1 MFTGTWIVWLLLV
14 VAGTAGG
21 IALGYVI
28 RNRAIGEK
36 NRVIGQNI
44 AQLQESARA
53 SVAEARTQSMAIELE
68 ARNKAQAVLQEAENE
83 SNRRL
88 KEISR
93 QETRLQERR
102 DNLDRRLDNLEVRDT
117 RLKEREQRQDA
128 RQAEL
133 DQAWQLHL
141 AEMERI
147 SGLTQEQAKDLLLKE
162 VEAEARIDAAR
173 IIREIEAQAQEEG
186 DDRARE
192 IVTTAIQRVA
202 TDQVAETTVSAVELP
217 NDEMKGR
224 IIGRGGRNIRALEAI
239 TGVDLVIDDT
249 PDTVILSSFDPVRR
263 EVARMAL
270 ERLILDGRIHP
281 GRIEKMVE
289 KAQEE
294 IDQTM
299 REKGEEAALDLGIHG
314 LPPEIIRL
322 LGRLHYRTSYGQNVL
337 RHSTETAMIA
347 ALIAAELGAN
357 VQEAKLAGLLHDLG
371 KAVDHEVDGPHALI
385 GAEIARRYGMP
396 EPIVNGIGAHHCD
409 IEQCSTEAVLIQ
421 VADAISAGRP
431 GARRES
437 LENYIKRIRALEQ
450 VANSFDGVESSY
462 AIQAGREIRIMVK
475 PDEIDDLAAIRL
487 SRDIAKKVEESLQY
501 PGRIKVTVIRELR
514 ATEYAQ

>member
-1 MFTGTWIVWLLLV
+1 MFTGEMWFIWPVLLV
-14 VAGTAGG
+14 IGTVAGFAV
-21 IALGYVI
+21 GYYL
-28 RNRAIGEK
+28 K
-36 NRVIGQNI
+36 NRTIGGNI
-44 AQLQESARA
+44 LQLQEETRTAL
-53 SVAEARTQSMAIELE
+53 AEARTEAMAIQIE
-68 ARNKAQAVLQEAENE
+68 ARDKAQAILHEAENE
-83 SNRRL
+83 SARRI
-88 KEISR
+88 KEVAR

-102 DNLDRRLDNLEVRDT
+102 DNLDRRVDNLEVRDT
-117 RLKEREQRQDA
+117 RLKEREQRLDA
-128 RQAEL
+128 RQVEL
-133 DQAWQLHL
+133 DQAWQQHI

-162 VEAEARIDAAR
+162 VEEEARIDAAR
-173 IIREIEAQAQEEG
+173 IIREVEAQAHEEAEE
-186 DDRARE
+186 RARE
-192 IVTTAIQRVA
+192 IVTIAIQRVA

-224 IIGRGGRNIRALEAI
+224 IIGRGGRNIRALEGI

-294 IDQTM
+294 IDQTI

-337 RHSTETAMIA
+337 KHSTETAMVA
-347 ALIAAELGAN
+347 ALIAAELGAD
-357 VQEAKLAGLLHDLG
+357 VQQAKLAGLLHDLG

-396 EPIVNGIGAHHCD
+396 EPIVNAIGAHHSD
-409 IEQCSTEAVLIQ
+409 IEQCSIEAMLIQ

-450 VANSFDGVESSY
+450 VANSFEGVESSY

-475 PDEIDDLAAIRL
+475 PEQVDDLAALRL
-487 SRDIAKKVEESLQY
+487 SKGIARKVEESLQY

>member
-1 MFTGTWIVWLLLV
+1 MFNGGMWIVWLVLFIL
-14 VAGTAGG
+14 GTAGG
-21 IALGYVI
+21 FALGYLL
-28 RNRAIGEK
+28 K
-36 NRVIGQNI
+36 NRTIGDNI
-44 AQLQESARA
+44 SQLQEEAR
-53 SVAEARTQSMAIELE
+53 SSLSEARTRAMELE
-68 ARNKAQAVLQEAENE
+68 IEARDKAQGILLEAENE
-83 SNRRL
+83 ASRRM

-93 QETRLQERR
+93 QENRLQERR
-102 DNLDRRLDNLEVRDT
+102 DNLDRRLDNLEIRDT
-117 RLKEREQRQDA
+117 RLKEREQRLDA
-128 RQAEL
+128 RQVEL
-133 DQAWQLHL
+133 DQAWQVHL
-141 AEMERI
+141 AELERI
-147 SGLTQEQAKDLLLKE
+147 SGLTQEQAKEVLLKE
-162 VEAEARIDAAR
+162 VEAEARIDAAK
-173 IIREIEAQAQEEG
+173 IIRDIEAQAHEEAEE
-186 DDRARE
+186 RARE
-192 IVTTAIQRVA
+192 IVTIAMQRVA

-224 IIGRGGRNIRALEAI
+224 IIGRGGRNIRALEGI

-263 EVARMAL
+263 EVARVAL

-294 IDQTM
+294 IDQTI
-299 REKGEEAALDLGIHG
+299 REKGEEAALSMGVHG

-337 RHSTETAMIA
+337 KHSTETAMIA
-347 ALIAAELGAN
+347 ALIAAELGAD
-357 VQEAKLAGLLHDLG
+357 VQQAKLAGLLHDLG

-396 EPIVNGIGAHHCD
+396 EPIVNAIGAHHCD
-409 IEQCSTEAVLIQ
+409 IEQCSLEATLIQ
-421 VADAISAGRP
+421 IADAISAGRP

-450 VANSFDGVESSY
+450 VANSFDGVESSF
-462 AIQAGREIRIMVK
+462 AIQAGREIRIMVR
-475 PDEIDDLAAIRL
+475 PEQIDDLAAIRL
-487 SRDIAKKVEESLQY
+487 SRDIARKVEESLQY

>member
-1 MFTGTWIVWLLLV
+1 MNGGGMWYLWIVLV
-14 VAGTAGG
+14 ILGTAAGF
-21 IALGYVI
+21 
-28 RNRAIGEK
+28 AIGYLLK
-36 NRVIGQNI
+36 NRVIGENI
-44 AQLQESARA
+44 SQLQEQARTA
-53 SVAEARTQSMAIELE
+53 LSEARTQAMALEIE
-68 ARNKAQAVLQEAENE
+68 ARDKAQSILLEAENE
-83 SNRRL
+83 ATRRM

-102 DNLDRRLDNLEVRDT
+102 DNLDRRLDSLEARDL
-117 RLKEREQRQDA
+117 RLKEREQKLDA
-128 RQAEL
+128 RQTEL

-141 AEMERI
+141 AELERI
-147 SGLTQEQAKDLLLKE
+147 SGLTQEQAKEELLKN
-162 VEAEARIDAAR
+162 VEEGARTDAAR
-173 IIREIEAQAQEEG
+173 IIREVEAQAHEEA
-186 DDRARE
+186 DERARE
-192 IVTTAIQRVA
+192 IVTIAIQRLA

-224 IIGRGGRNIRALEAI
+224 IIGRGGRNIRALEGI

-263 EVARMAL
+263 EVARIAL

-294 IDQTM
+294 VDQTI
-299 REKGEEAALDLGIHG
+299 REKGEQAALDLGIHG

-337 RHSTETAMIA
+337 KHSVETAMIA
-347 ALIAAELGAN
+347 ALIAAELGAD
-357 VQEAKLAGLLHDLG
+357 VQKAKLAGLLHDLG

-396 EPIVNGIGAHHCD
+396 ETIVNAIGAHHAD
-409 IEQCSTEAVLIQ
+409 VEQGSVEAMLIQ
-421 VADAISAGRP
+421 VADVISAGRP

-437 LENYIKRIRALEQ
+437 LESYIKRIRALEQ
-450 VANSFDGVESSY
+450 VANSFEGVESSY

-475 PDEIDDLAAIRL
+475 PDQVDDLAAIRL
-487 SRDIAKKVEESLQY
+487 SKDIAKKVEESLQY